1 MSAFTSL
8 DMIVI
13 ILMGLGAFFGFMR
26 GFVHEA
32 MSLATWVLVI
42 FMLKVFHGPLA
53 NKIMDLAD
61 TNYAAASVVA
71 FFAIIIVIGGGGR
84 LAASKLGNGTR
95 NSLLGPMDRVL
106 GLGFGAIKGL
116 LAATLIYLVANLGTD
131 VIWGGAAARPEW
143 IGKSKTYPL
152 LQASSR
158 AIIDFVEQRRGDAIK
173 SDPKNTKSTEGRAK
187 DDA

>member
-1 MSAFTSL
+1 MASYSGFR
-8 DMIVI
+8 
-13 ILMGLGAFFGFMR
+13 ILTEGLTGNTGWRPAWR
-26 GFVHEA
+26 KPEPKPA
-32 MSLATWVLVI
+32 YDA
-42 FMLKVFHGPLA
+42 
-53 NKIMDLAD
+53 
-61 TNYAAASVVA
+61 
-71 FFAIIIVIGGGGR
+71 IVIGGGGR

-173 SDPKNTKSTEGRAK
+173 SDTKNTKSTEGRAK

>member
-13 ILMGLGAFFGFMR
+13 ILMGLGAFFGFAR

-42 FMLKVFHGPLA
+42 FVLKVFHGTLTD
-53 NKIMDLAD
+53 KIMNAVD
-61 TNYAAASVVA
+61 TNYSAAAVVA
-71 FFAIIIVIGGGGR
+71 FFGIIIVVGGGGR
-84 LAASKLGNGTR
+84 FASSKIGNGTR

-116 LAATLIYLVANLGTD
+116 LAATLIYLIANLGTD

-143 IGKSKTYPL
+143 IAKSKTYPL

-158 AIIDFVEQRRGDAIK
+158 AIIDFVEQRRGNET
-173 SDPKNTKSTEGRAK
+173 SLSTNGHKRSAK
-187 DDA
+187 GDE